1 MKYMITMTD
10 EQVKH
15 FKLDSNGKTIVLT
28 DIHGIA
34 KAFPIESDQ
43 YLSCFLCGSPKTML
57 FCPYIQSLSKRSSER
72 RKRGRRMSKE
82 MIDRNL
88 FVQSIN
94 ESIAEAQKWGAVA
107 EDNNVPCKEESEE
120 NKWE

>member
-57 FCPYIQSLSKRSSER
+57 FCPYIQSLKHGKWIYLDKNRKFFKRHIVKCSLCNNSLDLSAVNGGR
-72 RKRGRRMSKE
+72 SDANYCPNCGAKMRKGE
-82 MIDRNL
+82 
-88 FVQSIN
+88 
-94 ESIAEAQKWGAVA
+94 
-107 EDNNVPCKEESEE
+107 
-120 NKWE
+120 